1 MRRQIGCIAMMIVW
15 MSVGGCMNAGYTYK
29 VTSVN
34 VDGML
39 PLKAEGARLVK
50 KERFG
55 LWDMSAMRA
64 VDRYVNEAGIWGTS
78 VSVNVKKKGCS
89 NDSPLWERIPSFA
102 TLTILPL
109 YATQGATYEIQLVY
123 PKGKAPIEMAIKGH
137 GLVSF
142 FPTGLLPIPGWFQER
157 AWTAGGEAFVSGDCG
172 MRKFTE
178 RAIEEST
185 YDWLKGGGR

>member
-1 MRRQIGCIAMMIVW
+1 MRRQIGCIALMIVW

-89 NDSPLWERIPSFA
+89 NDSPLFCRFMRRKGRLTRYSWYIRRERR
-102 TLTILPL
+102 
-109 YATQGATYEIQLVY
+109 QLKWRSRGMDSCRFSR
-123 PKGKAPIEMAIKGH
+123 PGCCRFRDGSKSGH
-137 GLVSF
+137 G
-142 FPTGLLPIPGWFQER
+142 QR
-157 AWTAGGEAFVSGDCG
+157 A
-172 MRKFTE
+172 
-178 RAIEEST
+178 
-185 YDWLKGGGR
+185 GRRL